1 MKKIYLRIGLV
12 VISILLFLA
21 ILSVFWT
28 PYTPTKMSAAL
39 KNTAPSLEHICG
51 CDNFGRDVFSRIMCG
66 IGITFLIAFCTVF
79 IGAAIGTL
87 IGLFTGF
94 YGGVID
100 EIIMRVNDLLLSFPS
115 VLLALV
121 IISVLGKGKF
131 NIIIALG
138 ILFIPSFARM
148 IRAETIR
155 IKKLG
160 FVESARAMGIP
171 NRKIIFKHIFP
182 NVVPKLVT
190 NVTVGFNNAV
200 IAEASMSYLGL
211 GVQPPDQSLG
221 RMISEA
227 QSYIFVAPWISVM
240 PGIVIIL
247 MIVGFSLI
255 GESFEE

>member
-131 NIIIALG
+131 NIIIALS

-227 QSYIFVAPWISVM
+227 QS
-240 PGIVIIL
+240 
-247 MIVGFSLI
+247 
-255 GESFEE
+255 

>member
-28 PYTPTKMSAAL
+28 PYSPTKMSAAL
-39 KNTAPSLEHICG
+39 KNTAPSLKHICG

-66 IGITFLIAFCTVF
+66 IGITFLIAFCTVL

-87 IGLFTGF
+87 VGLFTGY

-182 NVVPKLVT
+182 NVIPKLVT

-227 QSYIFVAPWISVM
+227 QSYIFVAPWISMM

>member
-160 FVESARAMGIP
+160 FVESARAMGVP

-190 NVTVGFNNAV
+190 NITVGFNNAV

>member
-1 MKKIYLRIGLV
+1 MKKIYLRIGIAI
-12 VISILLFLA
+12 ISILLLLA
-21 ILSVFWT
+21 IVSIFWT
-28 PYTPTKMSAAL
+28 PYSPTKMSGSL
-39 KNTAPSLEHICG
+39 KNEAPSLEHICG
-51 CDNFGRDVFSRIMCG
+51 CDNFGRDVFSRIMSG

-79 IGAAIGTL
+79 IGAFVGCV
-87 IGLFTGF
+87 IGLLTGF
-94 YGGVID
+94 YGGIID
-100 EIIMRVNDLLLSFPS
+100 EIIMRINDLLLSFPS

-121 IISVLGKGKF
+121 IISVLGKGKYK
-131 NIIIALG
+131 IIIALG

-160 FVESARAMGIP
+160 FIESARAMGIP
-171 NRKIIFKHIFP
+171 TWKIIFKHVFP
-182 NVVPKLVT
+182 NVIPKLVT
-190 NVTVGFNNAV
+190 NITIGFNNAV

-227 QSYIFVAPWISVM
+227 QSYLFVAPWIAVM
-240 PGIVIIL
+240 PGIVIII

>member
-160 FVESARAMGIP
+160 FVESARAMGVP

>member
-1 MKKIYLRIGLV
+1 MKKIYFRVGIVL
-12 VISILLFLA
+12 ISILILLA
-21 ILSVFWT
+21 IVSIFWT
-28 PYTPTKMSAAL
+28 PYSPTKMSGSL
-39 KNTAPSLEHICG
+39 KNASPSLSHICG
-51 CDNFGRDVFSRIMCG
+51 CDNFGRDVFSRIMSG
-66 IGITFLIAFCTVF
+66 IGITFLIAFSTVF
-79 IGAAIGTL
+79 IGAFIGCL
-87 IGLFTGF
+87 VGLLTGF
-94 YGGVID
+94 YGGVVD
-100 EIIMRVNDLLLSFPS
+100 EIIMRINDLLLSFPS

-131 NIIIALG
+131 KIIIALG

-160 FVESARAMGIP
+160 FIESARAMGIP
-171 NRKIIFKHIFP
+171 TWKIIIKHVFP
-182 NVVPKLVT
+182 NVLPKLVT
-190 NVTVGFNNAV
+190 NITVGFNNAV

-247 MIVGFSLI
+247 MIVGFSFI

>member
-100 EIIMRVNDLLLSFPS
+100 EIIMRINDLLLSFPS

-160 FVESARAMGIP
+160 FVESARAMGVP